1 MSSHQALRA
10 DGSVLKF
17 SDLKG
22 HPVVIVN
29 VASKCGFTHQYA
41 GLQELYDQFKDQGLV
56 VLAFPCNQFG
66 AQEPGSEAE
75 IVEFCSRCQYPVWES
90 LPAPSFENKHFFSFD
105 ADMIHLLNSIAQSI
119 YIIHLHNPTE
129 NYCEWI

>member
-1 MSSHQALRA
+1 MKINLKTTLVYINIIVFIGHKSCASHQALRA

-75 IVEFCSRCQYPVWES
+75 IVEFCSRC
-90 LPAPSFENKHFFSFD
+90 
-105 ADMIHLLNSIAQSI
+105 
-119 YIIHLHNPTE
+119 
-129 NYCEWI
+129 